1 MKNKSQNAILRK
13 IEIIKPMLK
22 NQSIIAGW
30 IFGLLILLIGLT
42 IPQAF
47 TETLNQINV
56 LLLSTFAPFYLWLG
70 FLIVVLSVVL
80 IFLPFSKQRLGND
93 KAEYSWL
100 SWIAL
105 LYSTGMGS
113 GLLLRAVQEP
123 IYYLNHPPV
132 QSANLQSTALQYTFF
147 HWGLTPWSFYS
158 LFGLIVAHHLY
169 NKKAASFLESIIPQN
184 KSKILKDGFNI
195 FIILITIVGVVASL
209 GLGTGQFI
217 GGINSYFKINLG
229 TNYLLLC
236 ILTMGIIAT
245 LSALTGIQ
253 KVIKYLADF
262 DMLISIALLVFIAF
276 FLDYSHFFNQTF
288 TAFKDYIVGFPQMS
302 LSFGKY
308 KVSDSFLKDWTVFY
322 WAFWLSWVP
331 FTGIFIAR
339 ISKGRTI
346 RQFLIAT
353 ILIPTL
359 ATVVWFAVFGNK
371 VFEIMTQQG
380 TYHQQFDS
388 IFTSLFNF
396 LTFFPFSEFTI
407 LLTAVLVLIAIINS
421 VDSAI
426 FVVSMFSD
434 NGNENPSKKHKLIW
448 GIIITATAIGLTA
461 VGSKNLLNAISN
473 LLIIMAL
480 PFSVVYLYIIVQFI
494 SKNILRNEP

>member
-1 MKNKSQNAILRK
+1 MKTKAPTPI
-13 IEIIKPMLK
+13 LK
-22 NQSIIAGW
+22 NHSIIAGF
-30 IFGLLILLIGLT
+30 IFGVVILMVGLI
-42 IPQAF
+42 IPKTF
-47 TETLNQINV
+47 TETLNQVNV
-56 LLLSTFAPFYLWLG
+56 LLLSTFTSFYLWLG
-70 FLIVVLSVVL
+70 FLIVVLSMVL
-80 IFLPFSKQRLGND
+80 IFLPFSKQRLGNEQ
-93 KAEYSWL
+93 AEYSL
-100 SWIAL
+100 FSWIAL

-123 IYYLNHPPV
+123 VYYLNHPPI
-132 QSANLQSTALQYTFF
+132 QSSNLQSTALQYTFF

-158 LFGLIVAHHLY
+158 LFGLIVAHNLY
-169 NKKAASFLESIIPQN
+169 NQKAQSFLEAIIPQN

-209 GLGTGQFI
+209 GLGTGQFM
-217 GGINSYFKINLG
+217 GGINSYFNINLG

-236 ILTMGIIAT
+236 ILFMGIIAT

-253 KVIKYLADF
+253 KAIKFLADF
-262 DMLISIALLVFIAF
+262 DIIISLALLVFIAF
-276 FLDYSHFFNQTF
+276 FLDYNHFFTQTF
-288 TAFKDYIVGFPQMS
+288 TAFKDYIIGFPAMS
-302 LSFGKY
+302 LSLGKY
-308 KVSDSFLKDWTVFY
+308 TVSDSFLKDWTVFY
-322 WAFWLSWVP
+322 WAFWLAWVP

-346 RQFLIAT
+346 RQFLVAT

-371 VFEIMTQQG
+371 VFEIMATKG
-380 TYHQQFDS
+380 VYHQQFDS

-396 LTFFPFSEFTI
+396 LRFFPFSEFTI
-407 LLTAVLVLIAIINS
+407 IITAMLVLIAIINS

-434 NGNENPSKKHKLIW
+434 NGSENPSKKHKLLW

-461 VGSKNLLNAISN
+461 VGSKNLLNAVSN
-473 LLIIMAL
+473 LLIIMAF
-480 PFSVVYLYIIVQFI
+480 PFSLVYLYIIVQFM
-494 SKNILRNEP
+494 SKNISRNETKN

>member
-1 MKNKSQNAILRK
+1 M
-13 IEIIKPMLK
+13 
-22 NQSIIAGW
+22 
-30 IFGLLILLIGLT
+30 IGLI
-42 IPQAF
+42 IPQTF
-47 TETLNQINV
+47 TETLNQVNV
-56 LLLSTFAPFYLWLG
+56 LLLSTFTSFYLWLG
-70 FLIVVLSVVL
+70 FLIVVFSMML
-80 IFLPFSKQRLGND
+80 IFLPFSKQRLGNEQ
-93 KAEYSWL
+93 AEYSWF

-123 IYYLNHPPV
+123 VYYFNHPPI
-132 QSANLQSTALQYTFF
+132 QSTDLQSTALQYTFF

-158 LFGLIVAHHLY
+158 LFGLIVAHNLY
-169 NKKAASFLESIIPQN
+169 NQKVHSFLEAIIPQN
-184 KSKILKDGFNI
+184 KSKFLKDGFNI

-217 GGINSYFKINLG
+217 GGINSYFTINLG

-236 ILTMGIIAT
+236 ILMMGIIAT

-253 KVIKYLADF
+253 KAIKFLADF
-262 DMLISIALLVFIAF
+262 DIIISLSLLVFIAF
-276 FLDYSHFFNQTF
+276 FLDYSHFFRLTF
-288 TAFKDYIVGFPQMS
+288 TAFKDYIIGFPTMS
-302 LSFGKY
+302 LSLGKY
-308 KVSDSFLKDWTVFY
+308 TVSDSFLKDWTVFY
-322 WAFWLSWVP
+322 WAFWLAWVP

-346 RQFLIAT
+346 RQFLVAT

-359 ATVVWFAVFGNK
+359 ATVIWFAVFGNK
-371 VFEIMTQQG
+371 VFEIMAQQG
-380 TYHQQFDS
+380 VYHQQFDS

-396 LTFFPFSEFTI
+396 LRFFPFSQFTI
-407 LLTAVLVLIAIINS
+407 LITAMLVLIAIINS

-434 NGNENPSKKHKLIW
+434 NGSENPSKKHKLLW

-461 VGSKNLLNAISN
+461 VGSKNLLNAVSN
-473 LLIIMAL
+473 LLIIMAF
-480 PFSVVYLYIIVQFI
+480 PFSLVYLYIIVRFI
-494 SKNILRNEP
+494 GKNVFKN

>member
-1 MKNKSQNAILRK
+1 MKTKNPTLILQNR
-13 IEIIKPMLK
+13 
-22 NQSIIAGW
+22 SIIAGF
-30 IFGLLILLIGLT
+30 IFGILILMIGLLIPNT
-42 IPQAF
+42 F
-47 TETLNQINV
+47 TETLNQVNV
-56 LLLSTFAPFYLWLG
+56 LLLSTFTSFYLWLG
-70 FLIVVLSVVL
+70 FLIVMLSVIL
-80 IFLPFSKQRLGND
+80 IFLPFSKQRLGNG
-93 KAEYSWL
+93 KAEYSWF

-123 IYYLNHPPV
+123 IYYLNHSPI
-132 QSANLQSTALQYTFF
+132 QSTNLQSTALQYTFF

-158 LFGLIVAHHLY
+158 LFGLIVAHNLY
-169 NKKAASFLESIIPQN
+169 NQKAPSFLEAIIPQN
-184 KSKILKDGFNI
+184 KSKVLTNSFNI

-217 GGINSYFKINLG
+217 GGINSYFTINLS
-229 TNYLLLC
+229 TSYLLLC
-236 ILTMGIIAT
+236 ILCIGIIAT

-262 DMLISIALLVFIAF
+262 DMIISLSLLIFIAF
-276 FLDYSHFFNQTF
+276 FLDYSHFFKQTF
-288 TAFKDYIVGFPQMS
+288 TAFKDYIIGFPQMS
-302 LSFGKY
+302 LSLGKY

-322 WAFWLSWVP
+322 WAFWLAWVP

-346 RQFLIAT
+346 RQFLVAT
-353 ILIPTL
+353 ILIPTI

-371 VFEIMTQQG
+371 VFEIMAEQG
-380 TYHQQFDS
+380 VYHQQFDS
-388 IFTSLFNF
+388 IFTSIFNF
-396 LTFFPFSEFTI
+396 LRFFPLSQFTI
-407 LLTAVLVLIAIINS
+407 LVTAILVLIAIINS

-426 FVVSMFSD
+426 FVISMFSD
-434 NGNENPSKKHKLIW
+434 NGSENPSKTHKLLW

-461 VGSKNLLNAISN
+461 VGSKNLLNAVSN

-480 PFSVVYLYIIVQFI
+480 PFSVVYLYIILRFI
-494 SKNILRNEP
+494 GKNIYGK